1 MNVKLF
7 ELNLFRI
14 NCYLYF
20 DEVSGEGILI
30 DPAVSEIEEEERIGG
45 FIRSQNIKVKY
56 IINTHG
62 HLDHVMGNKWAK
74 EKFSAPILMH
84 EDDNNMLAKVVE
96 QGLMF
101 GIHTETQPPVDKFIG
116 EGDIISINNCS
127 LKVIHTPGHTKGGI
141 CLVDEKNKIVFS
153 GDTLFRDSI
162 GRTDLP
168 GGDMKTLL
176 NSISGKL
183 YNLPDDYTVY
193 PGHLGSTTIGEEKSG
208 NPFVKG

>member
-1 MNVKLF
+1 MKVKLF
-7 ELNLFRI
+7 ELNPFRI

-20 DEVSGEGILI
+20 DEDSGEGFII
-30 DPAVSEIEEEERIGG
+30 DPAVSGMEEENLIGD
-45 FIRSQNIKVKY
+45 FIRRENIKVKY

-84 EDDNNMLAKVVE
+84 EEDNNMLAKVVE

-101 GIHTETQPPVDKFIG
+101 GIHVETQPPVDKFID
-116 EGDIISINNCS
+116 EGNILSVNNCS

-141 CLVDEKNKIVFS
+141 CLVDEKNKVVFS
-153 GDTLFRDSI
+153 GDTLFKDSI

-168 GGDMKTLL
+168 GGDMQTLL
-176 NSISGKL
+176 NSISTKL
-183 YNLPDDYTVY
+183 YNLPDDFIVY
-193 PGHLGSTTIGEEKSG
+193 PGHLGPTTIGDEKAG
-208 NPFVKG
+208 NPFVSG

>member
-1 MNVKLF
+1 MKVKLF
-7 ELNLFRI
+7 ELNPFRI

-20 DEVSGEGILI
+20 DEVSGEGFII
-30 DPAVSEIEEEERIGG
+30 DPAVSGMEEENLIGD
-45 FIRSQNIKVKY
+45 FIRRENIKVKY

-84 EDDNNMLAKVVE
+84 EEDNNMLAKVVE

-101 GIHTETQPPVDKFIG
+101 GIQVETQPPVDKFID
-116 EGDIISINNCS
+116 EGNILSVNNCS

-141 CLVDEKNKIVFS
+141 CLVDEKNKVVFS
-153 GDTLFRDSI
+153 GDTLFKDSI

-168 GGDMKTLL
+168 GGDMQTLL
-176 NSISGKL
+176 NSISTKL
-183 YNLPDDYTVY
+183 YNLPDDFIVY
-193 PGHLGSTTIGEEKSG
+193 PGHLGPTTIGDEKAG
-208 NPFVKG
+208 NPFVSG

>member
-1 MNVKLF
+1 MKVKLF
-7 ELNLFRI
+7 ELNPFRI

-20 DEVSGEGILI
+20 DEVSGEGFII
-30 DPAVSEIEEEERIGG
+30 DPAVSGMEEENLIGD
-45 FIRSQNIKVKY
+45 FIRRENIKVKY

-84 EDDNNMLAKVVE
+84 EEDNNMLAKVVE

-101 GIHTETQPPVDKFIG
+101 GIQVETQPPVDKFID
-116 EGDIISINNCS
+116 EGNILSVNNCS

-141 CLVDEKNKIVFS
+141 CLVDEKNKVVFS
-153 GDTLFRDSI
+153 GDTLFKDSI

-168 GGDMKTLL
+168 GGDMQTLL
-176 NSISGKL
+176 NSISTKL
-183 YNLPDDYTVY
+183 YNLPDDFIVY
-193 PGHLGSTTIGEEKSG
+193 PGHLSPTTIGDEKAG
-208 NPFVKG
+208 NPFVSG